1 MQEVWQLVATFGAG
15 GLPMTRRATAMF
27 EVKSWNE
34 VAYDE
39 EGPKLTRAS
48 VIKEFRGE
56 IEGLGTAEYLMMYR
70 NDGSA
75 SFVGLE
81 RIAGRIGNRKG
92 SFVLEHIGTFA
103 GGVAKETWIVV
114 PGSGTGDLEG
124 LHGEGGFESAHAAQ
138 YRITLDY
145 EIE

>member
-1 MQEVWQLVATFGAG
+1 
-15 GLPMTRRATAMF
+15 MTRRAAGMF

-48 VIKEFRGE
+48 VIKELRGE
-56 IEGLGTAEYLMMYR
+56 IEGLGKAEYLMMYR

-81 RIAGRIGNRKG
+81 RIVGRIGTRKG
-92 SFVLEHIGTFA
+92 SFVLQHIGTFA
-103 GGVAKETWIVV
+103 GGLAKETWVVV

-124 LHGEGGFESAHAAQ
+124 LRGEGGYESAHAGQ

-145 EIE
+145 EIG